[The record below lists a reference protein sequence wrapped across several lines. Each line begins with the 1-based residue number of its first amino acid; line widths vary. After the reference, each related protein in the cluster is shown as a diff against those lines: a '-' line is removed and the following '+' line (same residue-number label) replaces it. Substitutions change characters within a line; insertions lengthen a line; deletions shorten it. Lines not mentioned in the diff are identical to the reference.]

1 MAFPPLPSQSIDPT
15 GALVPATAGGLGLT
29 WRDRLQSASFRGVPF
44 FVETHQASGG
54 RNGVVFKY
62 VGGGVYVEDLG
73 AGEKRYRIDAY
84 VIGPDYFP
92 GRDALLSAA
101 QDVAG
106 PGTLVHPYLGTKT
119 VSVQRWELEES
130 RREGGTARIG
140 LEFIE
145 SVVAPVQP
153 AADASG
159 AALDDSADDALT
171 SLNTGYAGNFQTSLP
186 TSSPLLPGGAPGLSL
201 PGFSLQSVAQV
212 LVDWT
217 GAVRAAM
224 APIIHTTAALA
235 TMKSQLDAIVLD
247 SLVLVKTPTA
257 LLTRL
262 GLVATSM
269 LDWPD
274 TPRLGVSALLQAF
287 GFTTSAVRPLSTTVT
302 RQIEQ
307 SNQDQ
312 ITLLLKGITI
322 VQASRFA
329 IQANTLAGR
338 TVSTALRASQVD
350 PAPGYDSYQDAVSVR
365 DALTGAIDD
374 LSLTAS
380 DDVFNALQ
388 QVRADLAAAVPG
400 TPNRLPQ
407 IVSLTP
413 PVTVPVLVLSQRL
426 YGNLALAD
434 DIITRNN
441 IAHPGF
447 VPGSVPLQV
456 LSNV

>member
-1 MAFPPLPSQSIDPT
+1 MAFPP
-15 GALVPATAGGLGLT
+15 ATSGPT
-29 WRDRLQSASFRGVPF
+29 WRDRLQPASFRGVPF

-62 VGGGVYVEDLG
+62 VGGGVYIEDLG
-73 AGEKRYRIDAY
+73 AGEKRYRIEAY

-92 GRDALLSAA
+92 VRDALLSAA
-101 QDVAG
+101 QDIAG

-119 VSVQRWELEES
+119 VSVQRWDLEES
-130 RREGGTARIG
+130 RREGGIARIG

-145 SVVAPVQP
+145 SAVAPAQP

-159 AALDDSADDALT
+159 TALNDSADDALT
-171 SLNTGYAGNFQTSLP
+171 SLNTDYAGNFQTSLP
-186 TSSPLLPGGAPGLSL
+186 ASSSPLLPGGTPGLSL

-217 GAVRAAM
+217 GAVRSAM
-224 APIIHTTAALA
+224 APVIHTTAELA
-235 TMKSQLDAIVLD
+235 AMKSQLDAIVLD
-247 SLVLVKTPTA
+247 SLVLVKTPIA

-274 TPRLGVSALLQAF
+274 TPRLGVTALLQAF
-287 GFTTSAVRPLSTTVT
+287 GFTTSAVRPLSTTIT

-329 IQANTLAGR
+329 IQANTLSGR

-350 PAPGYDSYQDAVSVR
+350 PAPGYDSVQDALAVR

-400 TPNRLPQ
+400 TPNRWPQ

-426 YGNLALAD
+426 YGNLTLAD
-434 DIITRNN
+434 DIVTRNS

-447 VPGSVPLQV
+447 VPGSIPLQV